1 MSTKNKEHIFII
13 GVENRGEEV
22 ANLLRKNGIRITD
35 AADKIYADSNM
46 VMYND
51 NGRINYF
58 DKNKNKTLFISLK
71 NNWTELKLSKHYED
85 KDLDSI
91 YSKLLEK
98 NKEIKNIEDNL
109 KNEIIK
115 YFIFNDYEKIANSES
130 LATGKI
136 WQYNEKEYLKSLSI
150 GYTKDDGYYLAD
162 CYCNNFSLEKILSIL
177 KNKNTITFQEFF
189 SKAKY

>member
-71 NNWTELKLSKHYED
+71 NNWTELKLPKHYED
-85 KDLDSI
+85 KGLYSI

-115 YFIFNDYEKIANSES
+115 CFIFNDYEKIANSES

-150 GYTKDDGYYLAD
+150 EYTKDDEYYLAD
-162 CYCNNFSLEKILSIL
+162 CYCNNFSLVKILNIL

-189 SKAKY
+189 NETKY

>member
-1 MSTKNKEHIFII
+1 M
-13 GVENRGEEV
+13 
-22 ANLLRKNGIRITD
+22 
-35 AADKIYADSNM
+35 
-46 VMYND
+46 
-51 NGRINYF
+51 
-58 DKNKNKTLFISLK
+58 
-71 NNWTELKLSKHYED
+71 KLSKYCED
-85 KDLDSI
+85 KSLDSI

-98 NKEIKNIEDNL
+98 NKEIKDIEDNL

-115 YFIFNDYEKIANSES
+115 CFIFNDYEKIANSES

-150 GYTKDDGYYLAD
+150 EYTKNDSYYLVD
-162 CYCNNFSLEKILSIL
+162 CYVNKFSLEKILSIL

>member
-1 MSTKNKEHIFII
+1 MINKKYFFII

-22 ANLLRKNGIRITD
+22 ADLLRRNGILITD
-35 AADKIYADSNM
+35 ATDKIYADSNM

-58 DKNKNKTLFISLK
+58 NKNKNNVLFIFLK
-71 NNWTELKLSKHYED
+71 NYWIELKLSKHYED
-85 KDLDSI
+85 KSLDNI

-98 NKEIKNIEDNL
+98 NKEIKDIEDNL

-115 YFIFNDYEKIANSES
+115 CFIFNDYEKIANSET

-150 GYTKDDGYYLAD
+150 EYTKDDGYYLSD

-189 SKAKY
+189 NKLNIK

>member
-1 MSTKNKEHIFII
+1 MKNKKYFFII

-22 ANLLRKNGIRITD
+22 ADLLRRNGILITD
-35 AADKIYADSNM
+35 ATDKIYADSNM

-58 DKNKNKTLFISLK
+58 NKNKNNILFIFLK
-71 NNWTELKLSKHYED
+71 NYWIELKLSKHYED
-85 KDLDSI
+85 KSLDNI

-98 NKEIKNIEDNL
+98 NKEIEDIEDNL

-115 YFIFNDYEKIANSES
+115 CFIFNDYEKIANSET

-150 GYTKDDGYYLAD
+150 DYTKNDGYYLVD
-162 CYCNNFSLEKILSIL
+162 CYVNKFSLENILSIL

>member
-22 ANLLRKNGIRITD
+22 ANLLRKNSIRITD

-71 NNWTELKLSKHYED
+71 NNWIELKLSKHYED
-85 KDLDSI
+85 KSLDNI

-98 NKEIKNIEDNL
+98 NKEIKDMEVNL

-115 YFIFNDYEKIANSES
+115 CFIFNDYEKIANSET

-150 GYTKDDGYYLAD
+150 EYTKNDSYYLVD
-162 CYCNNFSLEKILSIL
+162 YYVNKFSLEKILSIL